1 MSVLLD
7 HFSLPDKGPV
17 RVTLNRSFVINST
30 AEEAQRKVH
39 LWLLNE
45 VSCNIGA
52 ETPDLAIG
60 QESVVWRVPAVY
72 TAPHLGHVGVAGTV
86 DVNVQTGEMFDLE
99 VSKEA
104 ILAGASKLAAQ
115 MPTYVQ
121 RPEADEELVTLDI
134 KPTHTE
140 PSGDPLKIIEALD

>member
-7 HFSLPDKGPV
+7 HLSLPDKGPV
-17 RVTLNRSFVINST
+17 SVTLNRSFVINST

-39 LWLLNE
+39 LWLLSE

-60 QESVVWRVPAVY
+60 RESVVWRVPAVY
-72 TAPHLGHVGVAGTV
+72 TAPHLGHVGVSGTV
-86 DVNVQTGEMFDLE
+86 DVNVQTGEMLDLE
-99 VSKEA
+99 VSKKK
-104 ILAGASKLAAQ
+104 ILAGAGKLIAK
-115 MPTYVQ
+115 MPAYTQ
-121 RPEADEELVTLDI
+121 RTATVDDLVAIDI

-140 PSGDPLKIIEALD
+140 PSGDPLKIIEAFD